1 MEATLDAPPKILIKK
16 EVDSKQW
23 QDQFMK
29 TGFLGDYILS
39 PQQLKQVLKEN
50 EIIRKIIF

>member
-39 PQQLKQVLKEN
+39 PKQLKQVLKEN